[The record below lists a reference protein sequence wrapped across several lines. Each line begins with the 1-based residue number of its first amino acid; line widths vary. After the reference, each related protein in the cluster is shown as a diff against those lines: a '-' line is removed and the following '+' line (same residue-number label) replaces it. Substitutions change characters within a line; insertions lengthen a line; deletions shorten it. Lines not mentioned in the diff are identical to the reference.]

1 MLNFVY
7 IIFTMYDLIKF
18 VLKTICSCLLQILV
32 WVTIIY
38 LLLTYY
44 SLVGNVLPKILN
56 DMVHIIYVLIRNKSM
71 TTAFEL
77 NSWMVHFDK
86 HNEWLSI
93 LTTLLNDS
101 TFDFWSYSYMPIFY
115 FVGCTCIYTINDNLS
130 WSTKTSTIYCMT
142 PIEFLTLI
150 LDIYLVIIY
159 INFLSTSRWLQ
170 EVHWTLFGFI
180 FIVITIGINLIVD
193 YILDE

>member
-1 MLNFVY
+1 
-7 IIFTMYDLIKF
+7 MYDLIKF

-44 SLVGNVLPKILN
+44 NLVGNVLPKILN

-86 HNEWLSI
+86 QNE
-93 LTTLLNDS
+93 
-101 TFDFWSYSYMPIFY
+101 
-115 FVGCTCIYTINDNLS
+115 
-130 WSTKTSTIYCMT
+130 
-142 PIEFLTLI
+142 
-150 LDIYLVIIY
+150 
-159 INFLSTSRWLQ
+159 
-170 EVHWTLFGFI
+170 
-180 FIVITIGINLIVD
+180 
-193 YILDE
+193 